1 VIRTALDTG
10 TLIGRGRGRVRYL
23 CLPRLMEELSLAHG
37 DAQRRDMHELLD
49 DRYGNRSLVTS

>member
-1 VIRTALDTG
+1 MIRTALDTG
-10 TLIGRGRGRVRYL
+10 TLIGRGRVRYL